1 MYSIAYKFAGILLF
15 VNAAFGQAW
24 NPIALKLKND
34 DAKDRVAYSRVFSG
48 WFFFLTIAGSAI
60 VLFGNEALRLLTPRE
75 YWTAAP
81 ALAPLVM
88 GVVLSG
94 TTQITG
100 LGISLENRT
109 RLFAGAA
116 WTTALVNVL
125 LNFLLIPRFGALGA
139 GIATF
144 LSYALLTGLYL
155 YWSQRLHP
163 IPLEISKLR
172 TSAWPSLW
180 SDGGRHFVNAS
191 RGMVRARDTH

>member
-1 MYSIAYKFAGILLF
+1 
-15 VNAAFGQAW
+15 
-24 NPIALKLKND
+24 
-34 DAKDRVAYSRVFSG
+34 
-48 WFFFLTIAGSAI
+48 
-60 VLFGNEALRLLTPRE
+60 
-75 YWTAAP
+75 
-81 ALAPLVM
+81 M

-163 IPLEISKLR
+163 IPLEISKLLY
-172 TSAWPSLW
+172 SAGLLFGVTAAGILLMPVEAW
-180 SDGGRHFVNAS
+180 SVPGILIKFTLLAAAAAGALLLGIVDYAAIKELGTWK
-191 RGMVRARDTH
+191 RAVS